1 MPSWTEMDLSWIS
14 AQQVAPAQNGGLW
27 GNLLDWITS
36 RGTAGSAIV
45 AAIVALG
52 LFFLAR
58 VAELIQRQ
66 VDKRATRRRAVVGL
80 FTEVRANVREVEE
93 FLETTSFPAAAREK
107 IKVDKEFRPLIIM
120 TESTQFYDAVIAS
133 LPDITPASLIALSPV
148 LRPGARNESFCGS
161 VYQLSVPHHQRRRPD
176 APARQAV
183 GKL

>member
-66 VDKRATRRRAVVGL
+66 VDKRAPRRRAVVGL

-133 LPDITPASLIALSPV
+133 LPDITPASLIALS
-148 LRPGARNESFCGS
+148 LFTTRCA
-161 VYQLSVPHHQRRRPD
+161 
-176 APARQAV
+176 
-183 GKL
+183 K

>member
-66 VDKRATRRRAVVGL
+66 VDKRAPRRRAVVGL

-93 FLETTSFPAAAREK
+93 FLETTSFPACA
-107 IKVDKEFRPLIIM
+107 
-120 TESTQFYDAVIAS
+120 
-133 LPDITPASLIALSPV
+133 
-148 LRPGARNESFCGS
+148 
-161 VYQLSVPHHQRRRPD
+161 
-176 APARQAV
+176 
-183 GKL
+183 